1 VRRTLAAVA
10 AALFGIAT
18 FPSISFASGFA
29 LPEQD
34 AAAMGMANAFVG
46 QADNPSA
53 VWYNP
58 AGMTQLD
65 GTRISG
71 SVIGIYPVLT
81 HDNTD
86 GTTDVSKR
94 DISIPFSF
102 FATNKMNDKLSF
114 GLGITNPFGLSTQ
127 WSGASETRYV
137 ATNSNLFTVNVN
149 PNIAYKLSDNL
160 SIAFGIDYVYMRAT
174 LENKQFVGIDEN
186 FRLSGDGDGWGVNI
200 AAKYGA
206 SSNFDLGLS
215 YRSRINVDINGTA
228 ELTGPLLSL
237 SGNANTSIGLP
248 DLLNVGASYRVS
260 DNLTLNTEI
269 DYTWWST
276 YRRIAISSDNPAFN
290 QVQEKQWKD
299 VWTIRIGGQYKLSEQ
314 WKARAGYLYDKNPI
328 PESRIETR
336 LPDSDRQG
344 IAVGTGF
351 TSGSVTID
359 FAYMYLWF
367 NNRTINDSLAD
378 DLTPTSNALNGA
390 YKSHAQLAG
399 LTVGYKF

>member
-1 VRRTLAAVA
+1 
-10 AALFGIAT
+10 
-18 FPSISFASGFA
+18 
-29 LPEQD
+29 
-34 AAAMGMANAFVG
+34 
-46 QADNPSA
+46 
-53 VWYNP
+53 
-58 AGMTQLD
+58 
-65 GTRISG
+65 
-71 SVIGIYPVLT
+71 
-81 HDNTD
+81 
-86 GTTDVSKR
+86 VSKR

-102 FATNKMNDKLSF
+102 FATNKMNDKLSL

-137 ATNSNLFTVNVN
+137 ATNSNLITVNVN
-149 PNIAYKLSDNL
+149 PNLAYKVSDDL

-200 AAKYGA
+200 AAKYRA

-228 ELTGPLLSL
+228 ELTGPVLSL

-248 DLLNVGASYRVS
+248 DLLNVGASFRAS
-260 DNLTLNTEI
+260 DNLTLNADI

-276 YRRIAISSDNPAFN
+276 YRRIAVSSDNPAFN

-314 WKARAGYLYDKNPI
+314 WKVRAGYLYDKNPI
-328 PESRIETR
+328 PESRFETR

-367 NNRTINDSLAD
+367 NKRTINDSLAD
-378 DLTPTSNALNGA
+378 DLTPTPNALNGT

-399 LTVGYKF
+399 ITVGYKF